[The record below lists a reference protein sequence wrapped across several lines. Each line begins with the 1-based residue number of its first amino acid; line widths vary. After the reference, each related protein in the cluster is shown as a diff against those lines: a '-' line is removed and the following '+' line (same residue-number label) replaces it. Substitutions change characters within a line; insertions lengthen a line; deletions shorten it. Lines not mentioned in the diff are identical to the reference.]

1 MKYKYFILT
10 VILLITGSILTGCES
25 NRGSKENAK
34 EEVQKADQALKDS
47 QAQFDNEWQQ
57 FKNEAESKIEN
68 NEKRI
73 NDFKA
78 EMKKSSEKFKAKY
91 ANKVLTLEQK
101 NIELKK
107 MINSYRYE
115 GKDNWDNFKLG
126 FSSNMDSVGN
136 ELNDI
141 FSKKD

>member
-10 VILLITGSILTGCES
+10 VILLIAGSILTGCES

-34 EEVQKADQALKDS
+34 EEVQKADQALKDA
-47 QAQFDNEWQQ
+47 QAQLDNEWHQ
-57 FKNEAESKIEN
+57 FKNDAESKIGS

-78 EMKKSSEKFKAKY
+78 EMKKTSAKFKAKY

-107 MINSYRYE
+107 MINNYQYE
-115 GKDNWDNFKLG
+115 GKDNWDNFKLK
-126 FSSNMDSVGN
+126 FNSNMDSVGIA
-136 ELNDI
+136 LNDI
-141 FSKKD
+141 FNKKD

>member
-10 VILLITGSILTGCES
+10 VILLIAGSILTGCEG

-57 FKNEAESKIEN
+57 FKNDAESKIGD

-78 EMKKSSEKFKAKY
+78 EMKKTGEKFKSKY

-115 GKDNWDNFKLG
+115 GKDNWDNFKLE
-126 FSSNMDSVGN
+126 FNSNMDSVGN
-136 ELNDI
+136 ALNDI
-141 FSKKD
+141 FNKKD